1 METAS
6 DCLLTTL
13 KLFIDVD
20 LHALL
25 GATERIIFHVIALQE
40 TKRPEGDKT
49 LDEAQPQEQAE
60 FRQRLSCKYLMQT
73 VLAVIEVCREYHLPF
88 VLTVVVHEKVLDSV
102 ETNATV
108 SALIDQAVDASVRI
122 CETCG
127 GDLMWSLGMSADVQR
142 TLDAVST
149 SGEGD
154 AAGTADDSA
163 KKAEN
168 PWASPRQEPVN
179 GIVQPRVIPPMGKP
193 TRHTNQLDYLLNTVL
208 KDVMKHKHAWPFNVP
223 VDTVKLNLPDYH
235 KVIRRPMDMKTIQK
249 RLQNIYYF
257 SAKECMEDF
266 ECVFR
271 NCYLFNQMEDDV
283 TIMCQNVEN
292 VYRDCLQN
300 LPGEEVEIAR
310 PSSKR
315 GPKSMRKGPSPA
327 LGGARKSA
335 SFVRAS
341 RESSIQKGAAD
352 SSSVLGDS
360 DVPNVVEESSSGAS
374 LDVPIS
380 TSTLHPLKVQK
391 GVKRKAD
398 TTTGVLIEE
407 DSGKVPRR
415 ESSRPI
421 KKPAHFIDYTQLPP
435 RYKGKAT
442 ESMKFCHK
450 VLHELMGKKCKSF
463 NWPFLVPVD
472 VEGMN
477 LSDYYDIVPNPMD
490 LGTIKKKLDNKQY
503 ANAQEFAEDIRL
515 VCNNCF
521 KYNPASDII
530 HQHGRSLLQ
539 AFNERWANL
548 PIDEDVAD
556 TNVVATSCE
565 VVDEEDALE
574 SYLNSWENLKEKSLV
589 FAESITSRLLEIREM
604 KNKDAPQSAILE
616 AVKSLE
622 KLLTQTTFTV
632 PPYTPASTRT
642 RRAPATHIKEDS
654 PLSNGPA
661 TSVSTIPRRDL
672 KRPAAAH
679 TSSEPAKLY
688 CGRGR
693 RPGSKNKPKVE
704 SSANG
709 KPWKDDYEF
718 DSGDEASH
726 EPMSYDE
733 KRQLSLDINKLP
745 GDKLSMVV
753 SIIES
758 REDLSDISPEE
769 IEIDFETLKPVT
781 LRDLEAFVAAAL
793 KRKPRK
799 TVKSDNETR
808 KREIEDKIKKL
819 GGTVSTQQSSKNAA
833 STADA
838 SRHAVSRAR
847 SSSESSSGSSGSS
860 SSSSS
865 DSSDSESEVKS
876 EGSKQS
882 VRMKF
887 SRKAGH
893 VQIEET
899 LSPTAPSVAN
909 VEKTEKTPRAR
920 PPPVLPTRQVRKR
933 SGRISLPVTAETSIS
948 ENSERSTTSPL
959 MTALRPAASSKLTAI
974 AVNPNTAAPA
984 VTFSEQSNSL
994 ELTQNG
1000 ASTVDNNVPPSP
1012 GSKSHSQWN
1021 TPDAGSSTPE
1031 LVSGGKRARTRSV
1044 PPPPASGYSTVPVE
1058 NSPNRGRSSIS
1069 EAKKREI
1076 ELESVPSN
1084 LASSLKTDHDLTGE
1098 QPFVKK
1104 VKPGNRKR
1112 MLPPRK
1118 NAVSEQKLSPGGSHD
1133 MSTYEATDSGLS
1145 DTGASMLDQLLPT
1158 DTTKLRT
1165 PPISSGAVLDRM
1177 VSADDAKNDT
1187 STSVG
1192 TSILDQLL
1200 PPDPNSEVAAS
1211 VTSASSDARLQAK
1224 TSKISRTSD
1233 VPVLEQLQPHHS
1245 TIMSIKAAE
1254 QLEQFKLQA
1263 KLKEEKRKQLRMDEE
1278 QRRRERDGQRAIG
1291 GAGAEKGDVL
1301 RGDSRND
1308 TGSNRPPHHS
1318 SQGKEGP
1325 RDASREQPNESH
1337 RDHSHD
1343 SHGDNSSASG
1353 TPGNTSSPSHNY
1365 VLTHEGAML
1374 RRREQERRM
1383 RELAKDV
1390 DLTSQM
1396 ELMAN
1401 FEASF

>member
-1 METAS
+1 
-6 DCLLTTL
+6 
-13 KLFIDVD
+13 
-20 LHALL
+20 
-25 GATERIIFHVIALQE
+25 
-40 TKRPEGDKT
+40 
-49 LDEAQPQEQAE
+49 
-60 FRQRLSCKYLMQT
+60 
-73 VLAVIEVCREYHLPF
+73 
-88 VLTVVVHEKVLDSV
+88 
-102 ETNATV
+102 
-108 SALIDQAVDASVRI
+108 
-122 CETCG
+122 
-127 GDLMWSLGMSADVQR
+127 MSADVQR
-142 TLDAVST
+142 NLDAVST

-163 KKAEN
+163 KKTEN

-249 RLQNIYYF
+249 RLQNIYYY
-257 SAKECMEDF
+257 SAKECMEDVMTMF
-266 ECVFR
+266 N
-271 NCYLFNQMEDDV
+271 NCYCYNPPHSDIVAMARTLEQLFLAKIVDM
-283 TIMCQNVEN
+283 
-292 VYRDCLQN
+292 
-300 LPGEEVEIAR
+300 PGDEVEIAR

-335 SFVRAS
+335 SFVRGGSPDAHHVLEHFHNATVRAS

-477 LSDYYDIVPNPMD
+477 LSDYYDIIPNPMD

-539 AFNERWANL
+539 AFNDRWANL
-548 PIDEDVAD
+548 PVDEDVAD

-574 SYLNSWENLKEKSLV
+574 SYLTSWENLKEKSLG
-589 FAESITSRLLEIREM
+589 FAESITSRLLEIREL
-604 KNKDAPQSAILE
+604 KSKDAPQSAILE

-622 KLLTQTTFTV
+622 KLLAQTATFTV
-632 PPYTPASTRT
+632 PPFTPSSTRT
-642 RRAPATHIKEDS
+642 RRAPAVTHIKEDS

-661 TSVSTIPRRDL
+661 TSVSTMPRRDL

-693 RPGSKNKPKVE
+693 RPGSKNKPKAE

-769 IEIDFETLKPVT
+769 IEIDFETLKAVT

-819 GGTVSTQQSSKNAA
+819 GGTVSTQQPSKNAA

-838 SRHAVSRAR
+838 SRHTVSRAR

-876 EGSKQS
+876 DGSKQS

-887 SRKAGH
+887 SRKSGH

-899 LSPTAPSVAN
+899 VSPVVPNVAN
-909 VEKTEKTPRAR
+909 TAKSEKMPRKSPRAR
-920 PPPVLPTRQVRKR
+920 PPPVLPARQTPSKTVP
-933 SGRISLPVTAETSIS
+933 I
-948 ENSERSTTSPL
+948 TTKP
-959 MTALRPAASSKLTAI
+959 TTGPAATH
-974 AVNPNTAAPA
+974 
-984 VTFSEQSNSL
+984 VTEQEEPSEIV
-994 ELTQNG
+994 QNG
-1000 ASTVDNNVPPSP
+1000 ASTADSAVNVSSIVNSILDGSLCLRPNDPHQSSRSSSVPPSP
-1012 GSKSHSQWN
+1012 GSKSHSQSHS
-1021 TPDAGSSTPE
+1021 PDASSSTPPE
-1031 LVSGGKRARTRSV
+1031 PLDTTKRARTRSA
-1044 PPPPASGYSTVPVE
+1044 PPPPASGYCTVPVE
-1058 NSPNRGRSSIS
+1058 KSPTRGRTATTD
-1069 EAKKREI
+1069 AKKRGMESQNMQSDTDNLPNNDYAVAQN
-1076 ELESVPSN
+1076 ETSAKKTKLESTPS
-1084 LASSLKTDHDLTGE
+1084 
-1098 QPFVKK
+1098 
-1104 VKPGNRKR
+1104 RKR
-1112 MLPPRK
+1112 SAPLRK
-1118 NAVSEQKLSPGGSHD
+1118 NAITEPRLSPGLSEHDFHRRLNAKKHFIIDNSHAQ
-1133 MSTYEATDSGLS
+1133 SAHGNTDVAMPEKDVSL
-1145 DTGASMLDQLLPT
+1145 LDQLLPA
-1158 DTTKLRT
+1158 DSAKPRT
-1165 PPISSGAVLDRM
+1165 PPASNVSILDKLLP
-1177 VSADDAKNDT
+1177 SDDSKNDT
-1187 STSVG
+1187 SSATSVG
-1192 TSILDQLL
+1192 MFSSLEVVHWQVYEYLDLCNENGKINFL
-1200 PPDPNSEVAAS
+1200 CISE
-1211 VTSASSDARLQAK
+1211 
-1224 TSKISRTSD
+1224 
-1233 VPVLEQLQPHHS
+1233 
-1245 TIMSIKAAE
+1245 
-1254 QLEQFKLQA
+1254 
-1263 KLKEEKRKQLRMDEE
+1263 
-1278 QRRRERDGQRAIG
+1278 
-1291 GAGAEKGDVL
+1291 
-1301 RGDSRND
+1301 RN
-1308 TGSNRPPHHS
+1308 R
-1318 SQGKEGP
+1318 
-1325 RDASREQPNESH
+1325 
-1337 RDHSHD
+1337 
-1343 SHGDNSSASG
+1343 
-1353 TPGNTSSPSHNY
+1353 
-1365 VLTHEGAML
+1365 
-1374 RRREQERRM
+1374 
-1383 RELAKDV
+1383 
-1390 DLTSQM
+1390 
-1396 ELMAN
+1396 
-1401 FEASF
+1401 